1 MKKLLAI
8 LVGAIIT
15 TAEKGYR
22 GGGRGQE
29 KYCIYSNSNSNSNR
43 RSYSNSAYFNCNCN

>member
-22 GGGRGQE
+22 GGGRGEE
-29 KYCIYSNSNSNSNR
+29 KYCIYNNSNSNSNR
-43 RSYSNSAYFNCNCN
+43 VYSNSAYFDCNCN